1 MKSYKDL
8 KCIEQT
14 FRELKDIIEIRP
26 ISHHKNIRVE
36 GHVFVCVLSILT
48 RRLMSKN
55 LAETNEIINELKE
68 IKAVEDSIGD
78 EKYCFMTKLTNKQKG
93 IFEKLGVEEPI
104 KYL

>member
-1 MKSYKDL
+1 
-8 KCIEQT
+8 
-14 FRELKDIIEIRP
+14 
-26 ISHHKNIRVE
+26 
-36 GHVFVCVLSILT
+36 
-48 RRLMSKN
+48 MSRT
-55 LAETNEIINELKE
+55 LGETNEIIRELRE